1 MVGFSMIL
9 NKRIIRELKDNWVRY
24 GALAFLIIFSLA
36 LVVSMAGSTDVVN
49 YTIDKNN
56 EKNRLEDG
64 EFSVYVPLTENQ
76 QQQLEKLGA
85 RTEAAFYVDLPGPE
99 KSILRIF
106 KNRNNIN
113 TIELEAGRLA
123 DQTGEIVLEKHYAE
137 NHRIDVGESMIVNHK
152 SYLVT
157 GIATVPDYSNVV
169 QNVSDV
175 LADLT
180 QFSLGF
186 VSEAEFNQLLAE
198 DLNVEYNYSYK
209 LDGNLT
215 ASELKEKLIDLDF
228 DKNRVAN
235 KYMQEIINTIE
246 KGKNDLSGGV
256 NELADGTQKLAN
268 GTSSLE
274 QGSSELAAGAG
285 SLANGTDQLSSG
297 LEELTSAN
305 VTLNKAAD
313 DVFQGMIA
321 QVNSEFEKMG
331 IAVTVTSDN
340 YSTVIDR
347 LIKTI
352 GESDANAVMAL
363 NTMKAQLDSYK
374 AFKEGLSAYT
384 NGVESAY
391 SGSLEL
397 SAGADGLYQGSLAV
411 ASGVNT
417 LRNGSAELNSG
428 MGELKNQVT
437 NFINQNMDYQ
447 YVNLITF
454 LEADDNQR
462 ITSCKSDAAINK
474 NSALIAGVI
483 IITLIAYMISVFVI
497 HTIDKESAVIGAL
510 YSMGYV
516 KKELLRHFMI
526 LPTVIVTAASMLG
539 TGMGFLLIGENIKE
553 NVAYYSYPGYTIV
566 FPPYLLI
573 YGILLP
579 ILIAL
584 FVNYMVINNKLSM
597 APLKLLRREKK
608 QHPLTNIDLKEMGFI
623 NRYRIRQLL
632 REIRGNITLFCGL
645 SIAILLMVF
654 GFSIYGSVSAYVNN
668 VASDVAYNYLYLL
681 KYPMET
687 APGDA
692 TKAYTESLTADLYL
706 TGGEMDVTVQGI
718 DDENPYFDF
727 SLAGEKNDVVISD
740 SVANK
745 FGYKV
750 GDEITL
756 SDNLEDRNYN
766 FRVKE
771 VVNFASG
778 LYIFMDINNMRE
790 LFGKEDDYYNT
801 LMSDQ
806 ELSIEA
812 GRIATVITVDKMVAA
827 ARQMFTMM
835 YGLVITILGASVLL
849 FAIVMYLLVK
859 MMIDKSTFSISL
871 IKVFGYNEREI
882 KKLYLGTT
890 FYTVALSTIIA
901 IPVSKMIINKIFPYM
916 VSNVSAGMNAT
927 MSPQSDLIMVAIILG
942 AYAAVNFMVGRHL
955 KKISL
960 VEILKERE

>member
-1 MVGFSMIL
+1 MIL
-9 NKRIIRELKDNWVRY
+9 NKRIIRELKENWVRY
-24 GALAFLIIFSLA
+24 GALAFLIIFSLG

-56 EKNRLEDG
+56 EKNQLEDG

-76 QQQLEKLGA
+76 QQELKKMGA
-85 RTEAAFYVDLPGPE
+85 RTEATFYVDIPGPE
-99 KSILRIF
+99 KSVLRVF
-106 KNRNNIN
+106 KNRNDIN

-123 DQTGEIVLEKHYAE
+123 DQTGQIVLEKHYAE
-137 NHRIDVGESMIVNHK
+137 KHGIRVGQSIEVNQK
-152 SYLVT
+152 NYLVT
-157 GIATVPDYSNVV
+157 GIGTAPDYSNVV

-175 LADLT
+175 LADLK
-180 QFSLGF
+180 QFSIGF
-186 VSEAEFNQLLAE
+186 VSESEFNQLLAE
-198 DLNVEYNYSYK
+198 DINVEYNYSYK
-209 LDGNLT
+209 LDGKLT
-215 ASELKEKLIDLDF
+215 DSELKEKLVDLDF
-228 DKNRVAN
+228 DKTKVAN
-235 KYMQEIINTIE
+235 KYMQEIIDTIE

-256 NELADGTQKLAN
+256 NDLADGTQKLAN
-268 GTSSLE
+268 GANSLK
-274 QGSSELAAGAG
+274 QGTNELAEGAG
-285 SLANGTDQLSSG
+285 SLVSGTDQLSDG

-305 VTLNKAAD
+305 ATLNQAAD

-321 QVNSEFEKMG
+321 QVNSEFAKMG
-331 IAVTVTSDN
+331 MTVTVNSDN
-340 YSTVIDR
+340 YSSVIDS
-347 LIKTI
+347 LINTI
-352 GESDANAVMAL
+352 DGSDANTVIAL
-363 NTMKAQLDSYK
+363 TTLKTQLDSYR
-374 AFKEGLSAYT
+374 AFKDGLRDYT

-391 SGSLEL
+391 SGSVEL
-397 SAGADGLYQGSLAV
+397 SEGANELHQGSVAV
-411 ASGVNT
+411 VNGVNA
-417 LRNGSAELNSG
+417 LSNGSTELNSG

-437 NFINQNMDYQ
+437 NFINENMDYQ

-474 NSALIAGVI
+474 NAALIAGVMI
-483 IITLIAYMISVFVI
+483 LTLIAYMISVFVI
-497 HTIDKESAVIGAL
+497 QTIDKESAVIGAL

-526 LPTVIVTAASMLG
+526 LPMVVVTAASLLG
-539 TGMGFLLIGENIKE
+539 TALGFMLIDENIKE

-579 ILIAL
+579 ISIAL
-584 FVNYMVINNKLSM
+584 LVNYMVINHKLSLE
-597 APLKLLRREKK
+597 PLKLLRREKK
-608 QHPLTNIDLKEMGFI
+608 QHRLANVDLKEMDFI

-632 REIRGNITLFCGL
+632 REIRGNITMFFGLFL
-645 SIAILLMVF
+645 AILLMVF
-654 GFSIYGSVSAYVNN
+654 GFSIYGSVSAYVSN
-668 VASDVAYNYLYLL
+668 VASDVVYNYLYLL

-687 APGDA
+687 APSDA
-692 TKAYTESLTADLYL
+692 TKVYTESLTADLYL

-718 DDENPYFDF
+718 DDQNPYFDF
-727 SLAGEKNDVVISD
+727 PLDGEKNDVIISD

-745 FGYKV
+745 FGYQV

-756 SDNLEDRNYN
+756 SDNLTDRNYN
-766 FRVKE
+766 FRVKA
-771 VVNFASG
+771 VINFASG
-778 LYIFMDINNMRE
+778 LYIFMDIKDMRE
-790 LFGKEDDYYNT
+790 QFGQEEDYYNT

-806 ELSIEA
+806 ELDIEA

-849 FAIVMYLLVK
+849 FVIVMYLLVK

-890 FYTVALSTIIA
+890 FYTVAFSTLVA
-901 IPVSKMIINKIFPYM
+901 IPLSKMIINKVFPYM

-927 MSPQSDLIMVAIILG
+927 MSLQSDLIMVAIILG
-942 AYAAVNFMVGRHL
+942 AYASVNFMISRHL

-960 VEILKERE
+960 AEVLKTRE

>member
-1 MVGFSMIL
+1 MIL
-9 NKRIIRELKDNWVRY
+9 NKRIIRELKENWVRY
-24 GALAFLIIFSLA
+24 GALAFLIIFSLG

-56 EKNRLEDG
+56 EKNQLEDG

-76 QQQLEKLGA
+76 QQELEKMGA
-85 RTEAAFYVDLPGPE
+85 RTEAAFYVELSGPE
-99 KSILRIF
+99 KSVLRIF
-106 KNRNNIN
+106 KNRNSIN
-113 TIELEAGRLA
+113 TIELEEGRLA
-123 DQTGEIVLEKHYAE
+123 DQRGEIVLEKHYAE
-137 NHRIDVGESMIVNHK
+137 KHGIRVGQSIEVNQK
-152 SYLVT
+152 NYLVT
-157 GIATVPDYSNVV
+157 GIGTVPDYSNVV

-175 LADLT
+175 LADLK
-180 QFSLGF
+180 QFSIGF
-186 VSEAEFNQLLAE
+186 VSEAELNQLLAE
-198 DLNVEYNYSYK
+198 DINVEYNYSYQ

-215 ASELKEKLIDLDF
+215 ASELKEKLVDLDF
-228 DKNRVAN
+228 DKTKVAN

-256 NELADGTQKLAN
+256 KDLADGTQKLAN
-268 GTSSLE
+268 GASSLK
-274 QGSSELAAGAG
+274 QGTNELADGAG
-285 SLANGTDQLSSG
+285 SLASGTDQLSSG

-305 VTLNKAAD
+305 ATLNQAAD

-331 IAVTVTSDN
+331 MTVTVTGDN
-340 YSTVIDR
+340 YRSVIDS
-347 LIKTI
+347 LINTI
-352 GESDANAVMAL
+352 DGSDANTVMAL
-363 NTMKAQLDSYK
+363 NTIKAQLDSYK
-374 AFKEGLSAYT
+374 AFKDGLRAYT

-391 SGSLEL
+391 SGSVEL
-397 SAGADGLYQGSLAV
+397 SAGADSLHQGSEAV
-411 ASGVNT
+411 ANGVNT
-417 LRNGSAELNSG
+417 LSNGSAELNSG

-437 NFINQNMDYQ
+437 NFINENMDYQ

-483 IITLIAYMISVFVI
+483 ILTLIAYMISVFVI

-516 KKELLRHFMI
+516 KKELLKHFMI
-526 LPTVIVTAASMLG
+526 LPMLVVTVSAMLG
-539 TGMGFLLIGENIKE
+539 TGLGFMLIGENIKE
-553 NVAYYSYPGYTIV
+553 NVAYYSYPGYVMV

-573 YGILLP
+573 YGVLLP

-584 FVNYMVINNKLSM
+584 LVNYTVINSKLSL

-608 QHPLTNIDLKEMGFI
+608 QHQLANIDLKEMGFI

-632 REIRGNITLFCGL
+632 REIRGNITMFFGLF
-645 SIAILLMVF
+645 IAILLMVF
-654 GFSIYGSVSAYVNN
+654 GFSIYGSISAYVNN
-668 VASDVAYNYLYLL
+668 VASDVEYNYLYLL

-687 APGDA
+687 APTDA

-718 DDENPYFDF
+718 DDQNPYFDF
-727 SLAGEKNDVVISD
+727 SLDGEKNEVVISD
-740 SVANK
+740 SVASK
-745 FGYKV
+745 FGYQV

-756 SDNLEDRNYN
+756 FDNLTDRNYN
-766 FRVKE
+766 FRVKA

-778 LYIFMDINNMRE
+778 LYIFMDIKDMRE
-790 LFGKEDDYYNT
+790 LFGQEEDYYNT

-806 ELSIEA
+806 ELDIEA

-859 MMIDKSTFSISL
+859 MMIDKSAFSISL

-890 FYTVALSTIIA
+890 FYTVALTTLIA
-901 IPVSKMIINKIFPYM
+901 IPASKMIINKIYPYM

-927 MSPQSDLIMVAIILG
+927 MSPQSYLIMVAVIFS
-942 AYAAVNFMVGRHL
+942 AYAIVNFMVGRHL

>member
-1 MVGFSMIL
+1 MIL
-9 NKRIIRELKDNWVRY
+9 NKRIIRELKENWVRY
-24 GALAFLIIFSLA
+24 GALAFLIIFSLG

-56 EKNRLEDG
+56 EKNQLEDG

-76 QQQLEKLGA
+76 QLELEKMGA
-85 RTEAAFYVDLPGPE
+85 RTEAAFYIDLPGLE
-99 KSILRIF
+99 KSVLRVF

-113 TIELEAGRLA
+113 TIELEEGRLA
-123 DQTGEIVLEKHYAE
+123 DQIGEIVLEKHYAE
-137 NHRIDVGESMIVNHK
+137 NHGIHVGQSIEVGQKN
-152 SYLVT
+152 YLVT
-157 GIATVPDYSNVV
+157 GIGTVPDYSNVV

-175 LADLT
+175 LADLN
-180 QFSLGF
+180 QFSIGF
-186 VSEAEFNQLLAE
+186 VAEAEFNQLLAG
-198 DLNVEYNYSYK
+198 DTNVEYNYSYK

-215 ASELKEKLIDLDF
+215 TSELKEKLVDLDF
-228 DKNRVAN
+228 DKTKVAN
-235 KYMQEIINTIE
+235 KYMQEIIDTIE
-246 KGKNDLSGGV
+246 KGKNDLSGSV
-256 NELADGTQKLAN
+256 NDLADGTQKLTN
-268 GTSSLE
+268 GTSALQ
-274 QGSSELAAGAG
+274 QGSNELAEGAG
-285 SLANGTDQLSSG
+285 SLANGIDQLSSG
-297 LEELTSAN
+297 LAELTNSNA
-305 VTLNKAAD
+305 TLNKAAD

-321 QVNSEFEKMG
+321 QVNSEFENIGMT
-331 IAVTVTSDN
+331 VTVTGDN
-340 YSTVIDR
+340 YSSVIDS

-352 GESDANAVMAL
+352 DGSDANAVIAL

-374 AFKEGLSAYT
+374 AFKDGLKTYT

-391 SGSLEL
+391 SGSAEL
-397 SAGADGLYQGSLAV
+397 SAGADDLYQGSKALAN
-411 ASGVNT
+411 GVNT
-417 LRNGSAELNSG
+417 LSNGSAELNSG
-428 MGELKNQVT
+428 MGEFKSQVT
-437 NFINQNMDYQ
+437 NFINENMDYQ

-454 LEADDNQR
+454 LEAGDNQR

-483 IITLIAYMISVFVI
+483 IISLIAYMISVFVI
-497 HTIDKESAVIGAL
+497 HAIDKESAVIGAL

-516 KKELLRHFMI
+516 KKEVLRHFMI
-526 LPTVIVTAASMLG
+526 LPILIVTAAAMLG
-539 TGMGFLLIGENIKE
+539 TGLGFVLIGENIKE
-553 NVAYYSYPGYTIV
+553 NVAYYSYPGYSMV

-573 YGILLP
+573 YGVLLP
-579 ILIAL
+579 ILIAFL
-584 FVNYMVINNKLSM
+584 VNYIVINSKLSM

-608 QHPLTNIDLKEMGFI
+608 QHQLANIDLKEMGFI

-632 REIRGNITLFCGL
+632 REIRGNITMFWGL
-645 SIAILLMVF
+645 LIAILLMVF

-668 VASDVAYNYLYLL
+668 VASDVEYNYLYLL

-687 APGDA
+687 APNDA
-692 TKAYTESLTADLYL
+692 TKAYTESLTADLDL
-706 TGGEMDVTVQGI
+706 TGGEMDVTIQGI

-727 SLAGEKNDVVISD
+727 SLDGEKNEVIISD

-778 LYIFMDINNMRE
+778 LYIFMDIKDMRE
-790 LFGKEDDYYNT
+790 LFGQEDDYYNT
-801 LMSDQ
+801 LMSDH
-806 ELSIEA
+806 ELDVEA

-890 FYTVALSTIIA
+890 FYTVALSTLIA
-901 IPVSKMIINKIFPYM
+901 IPVSKMIINQIYPYM

-927 MSPQSDLIMVAIILG
+927 MEPQSYLIMVAIIITT
-942 AYAAVNFMVGRHL
+942 YAIVNYLVGRHL

>member
-1 MVGFSMIL
+1 MIL
-9 NKRIIRELKDNWVRY
+9 NKRIIRELKENWVRY
-24 GALAFLIIFSLA
+24 GALAFLIIFSLG
-36 LVVSMAGSTDVVN
+36 LVVSMAGSTDIVN
-49 YTIDKNN
+49 YTIDTNN
-56 EKNRLEDG
+56 EKNQLEDG

-76 QQQLEKLGA
+76 KQELEKMGA
-85 RTEAAFYVDLPGPE
+85 KTEEAFYIDLPGTE
-99 KSILRIF
+99 KSILRVF
-106 KNRNNIN
+106 ENRNNIN
-113 TIELEAGRLA
+113 TIELEEGRLA

-137 NHRIDVGESMIVNHK
+137 NHGISVGQSLIVNQK
-152 SYLVT
+152 NYRVT
-157 GIATVPDYSNVV
+157 GIGTVPDYSNVV

-175 LADLT
+175 LADLK
-180 QFSLGF
+180 QFSIGF
-186 VSEAEFNQLLAE
+186 VSEAEFKQLLAE
-198 DLNVEYNYSYK
+198 DINVEYNYSYQ

-215 ASELKEKLIDLDF
+215 ASELREKLVDLDF
-228 DKNRVAN
+228 DKTKVSN
-235 KYMQEIINTIE
+235 KYMQEIINTLE

-256 NELADGTQKLAN
+256 IDLADGTQKLAN
-268 GTSSLE
+268 GTSSLK
-274 QGSSELAAGAG
+274 QGSNELADGAG

-297 LEELTSAN
+297 LEELTNSNA
-305 VTLNKAAD
+305 TLNKAAD

-321 QVNSEFEKMG
+321 QVNSEFENIGM
-331 IAVTVTSDN
+331 TVTITGDN
-340 YSTVIDR
+340 YRSVIDS
-347 LIKTI
+347 LIKASE
-352 GESDANAVMAL
+352 GSDANAVITL

-374 AFKEGLSAYT
+374 TFKDGLTAYT

-391 SGSLEL
+391 SGSAEL
-397 SAGADGLYQGSLAV
+397 SAGADDLYQGSVVLAN
-411 ASGVNT
+411 GVSSMS
-417 LRNGSAELNSG
+417 NGSAELNSG
-428 MGELKNQVT
+428 MGEFKNQVT
-437 NFINQNMDYQ
+437 NFINENMDYQ
-447 YVNLITF
+447 YINLITF

-526 LPTVIVTAASMLG
+526 LPMLIVAASAMLG

-553 NVAYYSYPGYTIV
+553 NVAYYSYPAYAMV

-573 YGILLP
+573 YGVLIP
-579 ILIAL
+579 VLIAL
-584 FVNYMVINNKLSM
+584 IVNYFVINSKLSL

-608 QHPLTNIDLKEMGFI
+608 QHKLANIDLKEMGFI
-623 NRYRIRQLL
+623 NRYRVRQLL
-632 REIRGNITLFCGL
+632 REIRGNITMFWGL

-654 GFSIYGSVSAYVNN
+654 GFSIYGSISAYVNN
-668 VASDVAYNYLYLL
+668 VASNVEYNYLYLL

-687 APGDA
+687 APSDA

-727 SLAGEKNDVVISD
+727 SLDGEKNDVIISD

-756 SDNLEDRNYN
+756 ADNLEDRNYN
-766 FRVKE
+766 FTVKE
-771 VVNFASG
+771 VVSFASG
-778 LYIFMDINNMRE
+778 LYIFMDIKDMRE
-790 LFGKEDDYYNT
+790 LFGQEDDYYNT
-801 LMSDQ
+801 LMSDH
-806 ELSIEA
+806 ELDIEA

-835 YGLVITILGASVLL
+835 YGLVITILGASILL
-849 FAIVMYLLVK
+849 FVIVMYLLVK

-890 FYTVALSTIIA
+890 FYTVALSTLIA
-901 IPVSKMIINKIFPYM
+901 IPVSKMIINKIYPYM
-916 VSNVSAGMNAT
+916 VSNVSVGMNAI
-927 MSPQSDLIMVAIILG
+927 MVPQSYLIMAAIILS
-942 AYAAVNFMVGRHL
+942 AYTIVNYMVGRHL

>member
-1 MVGFSMIL
+1 MIL
-9 NKRIIRELKDNWVRY
+9 NKRIIRELKENWVRY
-24 GALAFLIIFSLA
+24 GALAFLIIFSLG

-56 EKNRLEDG
+56 EKNQLEDG

-76 QQQLEKLGA
+76 QQELEKMGA
-85 RTEAAFYVDLPGPE
+85 RTEAAFYVDLSGPE
-99 KSILRIF
+99 KSVLRIF
-106 KNRNNIN
+106 KNRNSIN
-113 TIELEAGRLA
+113 TIELEEGRLA
-123 DQTGEIVLEKHYAE
+123 DQRGEIVLEKHYAE
-137 NHRIDVGESMIVNHK
+137 KHGIRVGQSIEVNQK
-152 SYLVT
+152 NYLVT
-157 GIATVPDYSNVV
+157 GIGTVPDYSNVV

-175 LADLT
+175 LADLK
-180 QFSLGF
+180 QFSIGF
-186 VSEAEFNQLLAE
+186 VSESEFNQLLAE
-198 DLNVEYNYSYK
+198 DINVEYNYSYK

-215 ASELKEKLIDLDF
+215 ASELKEKLVDLDF
-228 DKNRVAN
+228 DKTKVAN
-235 KYMQEIINTIE
+235 F
-246 KGKNDLSGGV
+246 
-256 NELADGTQKLAN
+256 NE
-268 GTSSLE
+268 
-274 QGSSELAAGAG
+274 
-285 SLANGTDQLSSG
+285 
-297 LEELTSAN
+297 
-305 VTLNKAAD
+305 
-313 DVFQGMIA
+313 
-321 QVNSEFEKMG
+321 
-331 IAVTVTSDN
+331 
-340 YSTVIDR
+340 
-347 LIKTI
+347 
-352 GESDANAVMAL
+352 
-363 NTMKAQLDSYK
+363 
-374 AFKEGLSAYT
+374 
-384 NGVESAY
+384 
-391 SGSLEL
+391 
-397 SAGADGLYQGSLAV
+397 
-411 ASGVNT
+411 
-417 LRNGSAELNSG
+417 
-428 MGELKNQVT
+428 
-437 NFINQNMDYQ
+437 QNMDYQ

-454 LEADDNQR
+454 LEAGDNQR

-483 IITLIAYMISVFVI
+483 ILTLIAYMISVFVI

-526 LPTVIVTAASMLG
+526 LPMLVVTASAMLG
-539 TGMGFLLIGENIKE
+539 TGLGFLLIGENIKE
-553 NVAYYSYPGYTIV
+553 NVAYYSYPGYTMV

-573 YGILLP
+573 YGVLIP
-579 ILIAL
+579 VLIAL
-584 FVNYMVINNKLSM
+584 VVNYTVINSKLSL

-608 QHPLTNIDLKEMGFI
+608 QLQLASVDLKEMGFI

-632 REIRGNITLFCGL
+632 REIRGNITLFWGL

-654 GFSIYGSVSAYVNN
+654 GFSIYGSISAYVNN
-668 VASDVAYNYLYLL
+668 VASDVEYNYLYLL

-687 APGDA
+687 APNDV
-692 TKAYTESLTADLYL
+692 TKAYTESLAADLYL

-718 DDENPYFDF
+718 DDQNPYFDF
-727 SLAGEKNDVVISD
+727 PLDGEKNEVVISD

-766 FRVKE
+766 FTVKE

-778 LYIFMDINNMRE
+778 LYIFMDIKDMRE
-790 LFGKEDDYYNT
+790 LFGQEEDYYNT

-806 ELSIEA
+806 ELDIEA

-827 ARQMFTMM
+827 ARQMFAMM

-859 MMIDKSTFSISL
+859 MMIDKSAFSISL

-890 FYTVALSTIIA
+890 FYTVALTTLIA
-901 IPVSKMIINKIFPYM
+901 IPASKMIINKIYPYM

-927 MSPQSDLIMVAIILG
+927 MSPQSYLIMVAVILS
-942 AYAAVNFMVGRHL
+942 AYAIVNFMVGRHL

-960 VEILKERE
+960 AEILKERE

>member
-1 MVGFSMIL
+1 MGQSIEVGQ
-9 NKRIIRELKDNWVRY
+9 K
-24 GALAFLIIFSLA
+24 
-36 LVVSMAGSTDVVN
+36 N
-49 YTIDKNN
+49 Y
-56 EKNRLEDG
+56 
-64 EFSVYVPLTENQ
+64 Q
-76 QQQLEKLGA
+76 
-85 RTEAAFYVDLPGPE
+85 
-99 KSILRIF
+99 
-106 KNRNNIN
+106 
-113 TIELEAGRLA
+113 
-123 DQTGEIVLEKHYAE
+123 
-137 NHRIDVGESMIVNHK
+137 
-152 SYLVT
+152 VT
-157 GIATVPDYSNVV
+157 GIGTVPDYSNVV

-175 LADLT
+175 LADLN
-180 QFSLGF
+180 QFSIGF
-186 VSEAEFNQLLAE
+186 VAEAEFNQLLAG
-198 DLNVEYNYSYK
+198 DTNVEYNYSYK

-215 ASELKEKLIDLDF
+215 TSELKEKLVDLDF
-228 DKNRVAN
+228 DKTKVAN
-235 KYMQEIINTIE
+235 KYMNEIINTIE

-256 NELADGTQKLAN
+256 NDLADGTQKLTN
-268 GTSSLE
+268 GTSSLK
-274 QGSSELAAGAG
+274 QGSNELADGAS

-297 LEELTSAN
+297 LEELTNSNA
-305 VTLNKAAD
+305 TLNKAAAD
-313 DVFQGMIA
+313 IFQGMIA
-321 QVNSEFEKMG
+321 QANSEFENIG
-331 IAVTVTSDN
+331 IPVTVTGDN
-340 YSTVIDR
+340 YSSVIDS

-352 GESDANAVMAL
+352 DGSDANAVIAL
-363 NTMKAQLDSYK
+363 KTMKAQLDSYK
-374 AFKEGLSAYT
+374 AFKDGLRAYT

-391 SGSLEL
+391 SGSVEL
-397 SAGADGLYQGSLAV
+397 SAGADGLYQGSEDLAN
-411 ASGVNT
+411 GVNT
-417 LRNGSAELNSG
+417 LSNGSAELNRG
-428 MGELKNQVT
+428 MGEFKSQIS
-437 NFINQNMDYQ
+437 NFINDNMDYQ

-454 LEADDNQR
+454 LEAGDNQR

-483 IITLIAYMISVFVI
+483 IIALIAYMISVFVI

-526 LPTVIVTAASMLG
+526 LPILIVTASAMLG
-539 TGMGFLLIGENIKE
+539 TVLGFALIGENIKE
-553 NVAYYSYPGYTIV
+553 NVAYYSYPGYSMV

-573 YGILLP
+573 YGVLLP

-584 FVNYMVINNKLSM
+584 LVNYMVINNKLSL

-608 QHPLTNIDLKEMGFI
+608 QHQLANIDLKEMGFI

-632 REIRGNITLFCGL
+632 REIRGNITMFFGLF
-645 SIAILLMVF
+645 IAILLMVF
-654 GFSIYGSVSAYVNN
+654 GFSIYGSISAYVNN
-668 VASDVAYNYLYLL
+668 VASDVEYNYLYLL

-687 APGDA
+687 APNDA

-706 TGGEMDVTVQGI
+706 TGGEMDVTIQGI
-718 DDENPYFDF
+718 DDENSYFDF
-727 SLAGEKNDVVISD
+727 PLDGEKNEVIISD

-778 LYIFMDINNMRE
+778 LYIFMDIKDMRE
-790 LFGKEDDYYNT
+790 LFGQEDYYYNT

-806 ELSIEA
+806 ELDIEV
-812 GRIATVITVDKMVAA
+812 GRIATVITVNKMVAA

-890 FYTVALSTIIA
+890 FYTVALSTLIA
-901 IPVSKMIINKIFPYM
+901 IPVSKMIINQIYPYM

-927 MSPQSDLIMVAIILG
+927 MAPQSYLIMVAIILSV
-942 AYAAVNFMVGRHL
+942 YAIVNYLVGRHL